1 MVSVFSLNYSLQKQ
15 TTMEELEKLQTE
27 NKTLSDLIEKMQ
39 LDHKR
44 TFDKYCQTE
53 SENKKLQSRNLELRI
68 ENIAEL
74 KASKIL
80 FKMVKGGYT
89 HRQKN
94 QIANNANIVLES
106 DIQSKI
112 QDLANSVSSDLPF

>member
-1 MVSVFSLNYSLQKQ
+1 
-15 TTMEELEKLQTE
+15 MEELEKLQTE

-94 QIANNANIVLES
+94 EIANYANIVLES

>member
-1 MVSVFSLNYSLQKQ
+1 
-15 TTMEELEKLQTE
+15 MEELEKLQTE

-39 LDHKR
+39 FNHKK
-44 TFDKYCQTE
+44 TFDEYCQATTE
-53 SENKKLQSRNLELRI
+53 INKLEARNLELRI

-94 QIANNANIVLES
+94 EIANQANIILET
-106 DIQSKI
+106 DIQEKI
-112 QDLANSVSSDLPF
+112 KDLRNSIGNDLPF

>member
-1 MVSVFSLNYSLQKQ
+1 
-15 TTMEELEKLQTE
+15 MEELEKLQTE

-44 TFDKYCQTE
+44 TFDKYCQAE

-94 QIANNANIVLES
+94 EIANNANIVLES

-112 QDLANSVSSDLPF
+112 QDLANYVSSDLPF

>member
-1 MVSVFSLNYSLQKQ
+1 
-15 TTMEELEKLQTE
+15 MEELEKLQTE
-27 NKTLSDLIEKMQ
+27 NKTLSELIEKMQ
-39 LDHKR
+39 LNHKK
-44 TFDKYCQTE
+44 TFDDYCRAATE
-53 SENKKLQSRNLELRI
+53 INKLEARNLELRI

-94 QIANNANIVLES
+94 EIANQANIILET
-106 DIQSKI
+106 DIQEKI
-112 QDLANSVSSDLPF
+112 KDLRNSIGNNLPF

>member
-1 MVSVFSLNYSLQKQ
+1 
-15 TTMEELEKLQTE
+15 MEELEKLQTE

-39 LDHKR
+39 FNHKK
-44 TFDKYCQTE
+44 TFDEYCQATTE
-53 SENKKLQSRNLELRI
+53 INKLEARNLELRI

-94 QIANNANIVLES
+94 EIANNANIVLES

-112 QDLANSVSSDLPF
+112 QDLASSVSSDLPF